1 MSVDIRVQE
10 ILDNI
15 QKIKDSKLSV
25 TDYFKQNNVPFS
37 RAQYYNYCKT
47 LQKYGEEGLKDKRTD
62 GNNTKLSQRIKD
74 YVVTIVDENPNLSSI
89 QLQMS
94 LAV

>member
-25 TDYFKQNNVPFS
+25 TDYLKQNNVPFS
-37 RAQYYNYCKT
+37 RAV
-47 LQKYGEEGLKDKRTD
+47 
-62 GNNTKLSQRIKD
+62 S
-74 YVVTIVDENPNLSSI
+74 VH
-89 QLQMS
+89 
-94 LAV
+94 